1 MQISAPQLAELL
13 LGIARA
19 QAAIVQGL
27 ESEMA
32 GVKSGRIMPA
42 LQNVAHMRDHPEPT
56 LTDLPVRVLLGT
68 LGRQVPDTAGLVRDL
83 ERLEGLE
90 PFADDAAFRER
101 WMAVK
106 AANREVVN
114 EARTTQEQDLRAEA
128 IDEVEEEY
136 VRRLVPW
143 STGVPYDRRFM
154 SPEQNAAVSEI
165 ANSAATASS
174 GSSEVVSNIEEIHQ
188 AASSSGSLK
197 LEK

>member
-42 LQNVAHMRDHPEPT
+42 LQNVAHLRDHPEPT

-83 ERLEGLE
+83 ERLLGGE
-90 PFADDAAFRER
+90 
-101 WMAVK
+101 
-106 AANREVVN
+106 
-114 EARTTQEQDLRAEA
+114 
-128 IDEVEEEY
+128 
-136 VRRLVPW
+136 
-143 STGVPYDRRFM
+143 
-154 SPEQNAAVSEI
+154 SPPSGENLDFSNA
-165 ANSAATASS
+165 
-174 GSSEVVSNIEEIHQ
+174 G
-188 AASSSGSLK
+188 
-197 LEK
+197 